1 MTVRA
6 IGLMLVRRLG
16 ALAIVLV
23 LISLG
28 IFSLLYLAPGNIVQT
43 LIGDQP
49 ATPQLIATL
58 RHQYHLDEP
67 FFTQFWFWLEHA
79 VQLDFGHSATT
90 GLPVGQTIRERLGLS
105 FELGLYA
112 FVIIVLI
119 GFPLGIAAALRK
131 RSVVDRSAVGL
142 SVVGVSAPA
151 FVTGIALLYFLAVR
165 VSWFPAFGGGSTDFM
180 SRISHLTLPAITLA
194 LGNTAIVVKLTRVG
208 MLDALDQDYVAFARA
223 RGLPRRRVIWS
234 YALRNALIPV
244 VTASGLMLGYL
255 LTAAVLVDVTFS
267 LPGMGSLLVDSVSN
281 KDVPTIQGLALVI
294 ATTVVLANL
303 LADILYLLIDP
314 RIRFEKSAA

>member
-1 MTVRA
+1 MTARA
-6 IGLMLVRRLG
+6 IGLIFVRRLA
-16 ALAIVLV
+16 ALAVVLV

-43 LIGDQP
+43 LIGDPP

-67 FFTQFWFWLEHA
+67 FLAQFWFWFQHA

-90 GLPVGQTIRERLGLS
+90 GLPVGQTILERIGVSFFLGV
-105 FELGLYA
+105 YA
-112 FVIIVLI
+112 FVIIVAV
-119 GFPLGIAAALRK
+119 GFPLGVAAALWK
-131 RSVVDRSAVGL
+131 RSAVDRGAVGL
-142 SVVGVSAPA
+142 SVVGVSTPA
-151 FVTGIALLYFLAVR
+151 FVTGIALLYFLAVK
-165 VSWFPAFGGGSTDFM
+165 VHWFPAFGGGASGFT
-180 SRISHLTLPAITLA
+180 SRVSHLTLPAITLA

-208 MLDALDQDYVAFARA
+208 MLEALDQDYVAFARA
-223 RGLPRRRVIWS
+223 RGVPKRRVIAF

-267 LPGMGSLLVDSVSN
+267 IPGLGSLLVDSVAN
-281 KDVPTIQGLALVI
+281 KDVPTIQGIALVV
-294 ATTVVLANL
+294 ATTVVLMNL
-303 LADILYLLIDP
+303 FVDLLYLLIDP
-314 RIRFEKSAA
+314 RIRFEKARA

>member
-1 MTVRA
+1 MTFRA
-6 IGLMLVRRLG
+6 ISLLLVRRLG
-16 ALAIVLV
+16 ALAVVLV
-23 LISLG
+23 VISVG

-49 ATPQLIATL
+49 ATPQLIAAL
-58 RHQYHLDEP
+58 RHQYHLDQP
-67 FFTQFWFWLEHA
+67 FYAQFWFWFEHA
-79 VQLDFGHSATT
+79 IRGDFGHSSTT
-90 GLPVGQTIRERLGLS
+90 GISVSETIRERLALS

-112 FVIIVLI
+112 FLIIVAI
-119 GFPLGIAAALRK
+119 GFPLGVAAALRK
-131 RSVVDRSAVGL
+131 RSVVDRGAVGL
-142 SVVGVSAPA
+142 SVIGVSTPA
-151 FVTGIALLYFLAVR
+151 FVTGIVLLYFLAVR
-165 VSWFPAFGGGSTDFM
+165 FAWFPAYGGGTTGLT
-180 SRISHLTLPAITLA
+180 SRVSHLTLPAITLA

-223 RGLPRRRVIWS
+223 RGLSRRRVVRS

-267 LPGMGSLLVDSVSN
+267 LPGLGSLLVDSVNN

-303 LADILYLLIDP
+303 LVDILYLLIDP
-314 RIRFEKSAA
+314 RIRFEGSSA

>member
-6 IGLMLVRRLG
+6 IGLMLVRRLA
-16 ALAIVLV
+16 ALAVVLV

-28 IFSLLYLAPGNIVQT
+28 VFSLLYLAPGNNVQT
-43 LIGDQP
+43 QIGDQP
-49 ATPQLIATL
+49 ATPQLIAAL

-67 FFTQFWFWLEHA
+67 FLEQFWFWLEHA
-79 VQLDFGHSATT
+79 VRLDFGHSAIT
-90 GLPVGQTIRERLGLS
+90 GLPVAQTIQERLGLS

-112 FVIIVLI
+112 FVIIVLV

-151 FVTGIALLYFLAVR
+151 FVTGIVLLYFLAVR
-165 VSWFPAFGGGSTDFM
+165 LPWFPAYGGGSTGFV

-223 RGLPRRRVIWS
+223 RGLPKHRVIWS

-255 LTAAVLVDVTFS
+255 LTAAVLVDVTNT
-267 LPGMGSLLVDSVSN
+267 LPGLGSLLVDSVSS

-303 LADILYLLIDP
+303 FADILYLLIDP